1 MFLNICTKNY
11 KSKSMVNS
19 SNPITLAINPN
30 FLILRK
36 GRRGLTGTAVISTA
50 AEEQRNTTARSRERR
65 ANTAVARE
73 ILRAVIFVLY
83 IYVWG
88 RKARKSRD
96 WYSPFIIGGLGRHTQ
111 HNTTRHAEITKAP
124 LQVVTSPT
132 FFILCN

>member
-83 IYVWG
+83 IYVG
-88 RKARKSRD
+88 AKRKKESWLVLSFYNWWFGTAHTTQQGTPKLPKH
-96 WYSPFIIGGLGRHTQ
+96 PFRL
-111 HNTTRHAEITKAP
+111 
-124 LQVVTSPT
+124 LQVLRSLSFVT
-132 FFILCN
+132 N